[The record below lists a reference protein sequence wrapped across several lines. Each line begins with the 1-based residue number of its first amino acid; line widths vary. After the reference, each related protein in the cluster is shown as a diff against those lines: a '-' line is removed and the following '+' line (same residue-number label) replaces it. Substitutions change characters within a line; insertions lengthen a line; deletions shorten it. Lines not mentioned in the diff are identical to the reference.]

1 MSFDCTPLN
10 YTFSLNI
17 IYPFDSETLLLKF
30 AVRISIFKIKG
41 FLISKKMNRY
51 NFEKSIKVIFIWL
64 LINLWSL
71 NICVMLYASN
81 FKLSTLFKHQ
91 NWKRYCAWYN
101 QRRICSKYR
110 TNHTEKITKHI
121 LGGHKLYFKFN
132 VTAVIS
138 SIRHQVSLVEQ
149 NILFE

>member
-51 NFEKSIKVIFIWL
+51 NFEKSIKVIFI
-64 LINLWSL
+64 
-71 NICVMLYASN
+71 
-81 FKLSTLFKHQ
+81 
-91 NWKRYCAWYN
+91 
-101 QRRICSKYR
+101 
-110 TNHTEKITKHI
+110 
-121 LGGHKLYFKFN
+121 
-132 VTAVIS
+132 
-138 SIRHQVSLVEQ
+138 
-149 NILFE
+149 